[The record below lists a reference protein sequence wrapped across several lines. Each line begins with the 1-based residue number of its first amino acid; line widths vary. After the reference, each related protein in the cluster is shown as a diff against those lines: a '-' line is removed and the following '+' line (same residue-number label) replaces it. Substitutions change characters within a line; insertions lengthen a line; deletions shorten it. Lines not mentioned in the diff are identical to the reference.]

1 MIKQQKDKLLFH
13 YCSNQ
18 TMMSIIKH
26 KQLWMSDISRSND
39 FNELTIFLP
48 DLYYA
53 IEDRYNASPFDLL
66 YSKNKGK
73 QALRLILDDVDR
85 FIVEALRSGRLTS
98 FVTCLSEIGD
108 SLGQWRGYA
117 NDGKGCSIGFSKKE
131 LQKYCKN
138 SQGKIRLCEVKYI
151 NQAEAHDYVVA
162 QSDEI
167 LNLIRHLRKQ
177 VRDTFNL
184 NKLSEEET
192 EFGMSI
198 LLYGTIE
205 DFMLNSL
212 QFKRDAFKEENEWR
226 MFFSSITKEER
237 ILFAEEDELPKWI
250 KYDKDLILREKV
262 DFYAKDDCVVTYFPV
277 ELKEISDS
285 PIKKLFL
292 GPKNT
297 SYLHDIELLLAKE
310 KMGKADVCKSSI
322 SYR

>member
-53 IEDRYNASPFDLL
+53 IEDKFDSNPFELL

-73 QALRLILDDVDR
+73 QALQLILDDVDG
-85 FIVEALRSGRLTS
+85 FIGKALRSGRLTS
-98 FVTCLSEIGD
+98 FVTCFSEFGD
-108 SLGQWRGYA
+108 RLGQWRGYA

-131 LQKYCKN
+131 LEKYCSN
-138 SQGKIRLCEVKYI
+138 NQGKIRLCKVKYI

-162 QSDEI
+162 QADEI
-167 LNLIRHLRKQ
+167 LNLIRNLRTR
-177 VRDTFNL
+177 VGETFNS
-184 NKLSEEET
+184 NELSEEET
-192 EFGMSI
+192 ELGMSI

-205 DFMLNSL
+205 DFMLDSL
-212 QFKRDAFKEENEWR
+212 QYKWDAFKEENEWR
-226 MFFSSITKEER
+226 MFFSSITKDEK
-237 ILFAEEDELPKWI
+237 ILFAEEHELPEWI

-262 DFYAKDDCVVTYFPV
+262 DFYAKEDCVVTYFPV
-277 ELKEISDS
+277 ELKELSDS

-297 SYLHDIELLLAKE
+297 SYLHDIELLVAKE
-310 KMGKADVCKSSI
+310 KIGKADVCKSSI